1 MAVRIKAIIVDDE
14 PGSVRTIEALLSRYC
29 PTVEVVGK
37 AYDPEEA
44 AVMIAAEQPQ
54 LVFLDIEMPFGNA
67 FDLLDKLAPVTFEI
81 IFVTAFNSYAVKAFR
96 YAAAD
101 YLLKPLDIEELKAA
115 IGRIENRLGGN
126 QINKRIEM
134 LLENIRQPEPGAFRK
149 ISLPTSDGFRIEH
162 IHKIMYLHAEG
173 SYTYIFLENGQKVLV
188 SKNLKEFED
197 LLPENIFCRIH
208 HSSIININF
217 VKQYYKGR
225 GGEVEMTDGELIMI
239 STRKK
244 ADFFRLLGK

>member
-1 MAVRIKAIIVDDE
+1 MANKIKAIIVDDE
-14 PGSVRTIEALLSRYC
+14 EGSVRTMEELLAKYC
-29 PTVEVVGK
+29 PLIEVAGK

-44 AVMIAAEQPQ
+44 AEVIAVQKPQ

-67 FDLLDKLAPVTFEI
+67 FDLLDKIAPVEFEI
-81 IFVTAFNSYAVKAFR
+81 IFVTAFNNYAIKAFR

-101 YLLKPLDIEELKAA
+101 YLLKPVDIEELKAA
-115 IGRIENRLGGN
+115 VSRIEQRLGDQQVN
-126 QINKRIEM
+126 ARIQT
-134 LLENIRQPEPGAFRK
+134 LLENLQTPEAGAFRK
-149 ISLPTSDGFRIEH
+149 ISLPTTDGFRIED
-162 IHKIMYLHAEG
+162 IHNIMYLNAEG
-173 SYTYIFLENGQKVLV
+173 SYTYIFLKGGEKFLV

-197 LLPENIFCRIH
+197 ILPESIFCRIH

-225 GGEVEMTDGELIMI
+225 GGEVVMEDGEVIMI

-244 ADFFRLLGK
+244 ADFFKMIR

>member
-1 MAVRIKAIIVDDE
+1 MAVKIRALIVDDE
-14 PGSVRTIEALLSRYC
+14 LGSVQTIEALLTRYC
-29 PTVEVVGK
+29 PNVEIVGK
-37 AYDPEEA
+37 AYDPEQAASQIA
-44 AVMIAAEQPQ
+44 AVKPQ

-81 IFVTAFNSYAVKAFR
+81 IFVTAFNIYAVKAFR

-115 IGRIENRLGGN
+115 VTKIEQRLGGN
-126 QINKRIEM
+126 QINARIEM
-134 LLENIRQPEPGAFRK
+134 LLENLRQPETSINQK
-149 ISLPTSDGFRIEH
+149 INLPTSDGFRIER
-162 IHKIMYLHAEG
+162 IQKIMYLHAEG
-173 SYTYIFLENGQKVLV
+173 SYTYIFLEGGDKILV
-188 SKNLKEFED
+188 SKNLKDFED
-197 LLPENIFCRIH
+197 LLPEKVFCRIH

-225 GGEVEMTDGELIMI
+225 GGEIEMADGEMIMI

-244 ADFFRLLGK
+244 ADFFKLLGK